1 MACRI
6 RIAARV
12 DRADKSMTW
21 FAVAAT
27 VIWAVLLCL
36 ITVVQTL
43 YMESVRLRSRD
54 LPALQFFKEALEDRI
69 GVKGDNGVLAFSLI
83 KHTLVVLLGVC
94 FLATRTGNP
103 AQAWENLFQAAL
115 FAWLTMLITTY
126 VLAQVLY
133 RKTSGRWLLPLAPIL
148 RLSALLVRPLTAILG
163 FFQSLVDLSEPAKTN
178 EEGPGPSGDIEA
190 LISAGEEEGI
200 IEKDDRRLI
209 ESVVAFGDKT
219 VREVMTPRPK
229 MVAIEAHRSLEDLRE
244 LVIHEQYSRIPMYER
259 TIDNIIGFVHVRDM
273 FEMDE
278 AAREGRRVKELT
290 RPIRFVPETKP
301 VNDLLREMQH
311 DGAHMAIVI
320 DEYGNTAG
328 LATMEDMVEEILG
341 EIHDEHEPERDVLK
355 EPDGSFVVA
364 GSVDLDRLHELLE
377 FRPPEE
383 TESTTIGGLITEWLG
398 HVPHIGE
405 VVERDGIR
413 LEVLAGDE
421 LKVEQVRV
429 SKVAHE
435 TVPESHL

>member
-1 MACRI
+1 
-6 RIAARV
+6 
-12 DRADKSMTW
+12 MTW
-21 FAVAAT
+21 FAIGAT
-27 VIWAVLLCL
+27 VIWTVLLCL
-36 ITVVQTL
+36 ITVVQIL
-43 YMESVRLRSRD
+43 YMESLKLRSRD
-54 LPALQFFKEALEDRI
+54 LPALQFFKERLEDRI

-94 FLATRTGNP
+94 FLATRTGDSQP
-103 AQAWENLFQAAL
+103 WQSLFQAAL
-115 FAWLTMLITTY
+115 FAWLTMLISTY

-133 RKTSGRWLLPLAPIL
+133 RKTSGRWLLPLGPIL
-148 RLSALLVRPLTAILG
+148 RLCALLVRPLTAILS
-163 FFQSLVDLSEPAKTN
+163 FFQSLVELSEPAQAK
-178 EEGPGPSGDIEA
+178 EEGPGASGDIEA

-229 MVAIEAHRSLEDLRE
+229 MVAIESNRSLEDLRE
-244 LVIHEQYSRIPMYER
+244 LVIHEQYSRIPVFER
-259 TIDNIIGFVHVRDM
+259 TIDNIVGFVHVRDM
-273 FEMDE
+273 FELDE
-278 AAREGRRVKELT
+278 ADRQGRRVKELT

-301 VNDLLREMQH
+301 VNDLLREMQQ

-355 EPDGSFVVA
+355 QADGSFVVS
-364 GSVDLDRLHELLE
+364 GSLDLDRLHDLLE

-383 TESTTIGGLITEWLG
+383 TESTTIGGLVTEWLG

-405 VVERDGIR
+405 VIERDGIR

-435 TVPESHL
+435 TVPETHS

>member
-1 MACRI
+1 M
-6 RIAARV
+6 
-12 DRADKSMTW
+12 MTW
-21 FAVAAT
+21 FAVGAT
-27 VIWAVLLCL
+27 VIWTVLLCV
-36 ITVVQTL
+36 ITVVQIL

-54 LPALQFFKEALEDRI
+54 LPALQFFKESLEDRI
-69 GVKGDNGVLAFSLI
+69 GVKGDDGVLAFSLI

-94 FLATRTGNP
+94 FLATRTGDSQP
-103 AQAWENLFQAAL
+103 WQNLFEAAL
-115 FAWLTMLITTY
+115 FAWLTMLVSTY

-133 RKTSGRWLLPLAPIL
+133 RKTSGRWLQPLAPVL
-148 RLSALLVRPLTAILG
+148 RLCALLVRPLTAILG
-163 FFQSLVDLSEPAKTN
+163 FFQSLVELSEPASAN

-229 MVAIEAHRSLEDLRE
+229 IVAIEANRSLEDLRE
-244 LVIHEQYSRIPMYER
+244 LVIHEQYSRIPVYER
-259 TIDNIIGFVHVRDM
+259 AIDNIIGFVHVRDM
-273 FEMDE
+273 FELDE
-278 AAREGRRVKELT
+278 ADRQGRQVKELT

-301 VNDLLREMQH
+301 VNDLLREMQQ

-355 EPDGSFVVA
+355 QPDGSFVVA
-364 GSVDLDRLHELLE
+364 GSLDLDRLHDLLE

-383 TESTTIGGLITEWLG
+383 TESTTIGGLVTEWLG

-405 VVERDGIR
+405 VIERDGIR

-429 SKVAHE
+429 SKVAQE
-435 TVPESHL
+435 TVSETHS

>member
-1 MACRI
+1 
-6 RIAARV
+6 
-12 DRADKSMTW
+12 MTW
-21 FAVAAT
+21 FAVGAS
-27 VIWAVLLCL
+27 VIWALLLCL
-36 ITVVQTL
+36 ITVVQIL
-43 YMESVRLRSRD
+43 YMDSLRLRSRD
-54 LPALQFFKEALEDRI
+54 LPSLQFFKEVLEDRI
-69 GVKGDNGVLAFSLI
+69 GVRGDDGVLAFSLI

-94 FLATRTGNP
+94 FLATLNGDP
-103 AQAWENLFQAAL
+103 AQHSDQAWQNLFEASL
-115 FAWLTMLITTY
+115 FAWLTMLLSTY
-126 VLAQVLY
+126 VLAQMLY
-133 RKTSGRWLLPLAPIL
+133 RKTSGRWLLPLTPIL
-148 RLSALLVRPLTAILG
+148 RLCALLVRPLTAILS
-163 FFQSLVDLSEPAKTN
+163 FFQSLVELSEPAKTS

-200 IEKDDRRLI
+200 FEKDDRKLI

-229 MVAIEAHRSLEDLRE
+229 IVAIEAHESLEGLRE
-244 LVIHEQYSRIPMYER
+244 LVINEQYSRIPVYER
-259 TIDNIIGFVHVRDM
+259 TIDNVIGFVHVRDM
-273 FEMDE
+273 FELDE
-278 AAREGRRVKELT
+278 ASRRGRKVKELT

-301 VNDLLREMQH
+301 VNDLLREMQQ

-341 EIHDEHEPERDVLK
+341 EIHDEHEPERDVLHQ
-355 EPDGSFVVA
+355 PDGSFVVA
-364 GSVDLDRLHELLE
+364 GSVDLDRLYDLLE

-383 TESTTIGGLITEWLG
+383 TESTTIGGLVTEWLG

-405 VVERDGIR
+405 VLERDGIR

-435 TVPESHL
+435 TVSEIPS